1 MTSYLII
8 STFFIILIS
17 CNAYQL
23 RNTNNNRVSSS
34 KLFSDNTDMFGSS
47 STSSSDKK
55 EALDAVND
63 MKPGEFAIS
72 TGKDK
77 LEDEAA
83 KLRREA
89 AEMELALREEARA
102 KGLPQ
107 EVIDKLVPI
116 RGMAKKASKPT
127 NPDGTVLDEVKEFT
141 QTLSPTEVRKK
152 LGYLNA
158 GDPVRFTSELDRLK
172 SNDVIGLW
180 NSEIQ
185 TTNSFSVNNYQMKSK
200 TGIEPVD
207 LRLDDVGFEYQK
219 VFFIALGLGSVFGL
233 SASAVGGELGFL
245 LGYASA
251 LFPILLVGVGSIAPG
266 LIGDFLNR
274 AKFIYDEESR
284 ERAVR
289 KEAAKFLVG
298 YAVGL
303 PVAQFKNGSPTA
315 ESEFFQL
322 RPRGKSEADDR
333 KYFQQ
338 TSRSQKDIA
347 RASVT
352 CVAGSV
358 GECIQFKVASGTSA
372 NDVNTLYEL
381 MNAVDPKLA
390 PESVQNHI
398 RWSVVE
404 AYKILDSN
412 KEKYEKLC
420 EAFKGGEAL
429 EECISIIEGI

>member
-1 MTSYLII
+1 MRKLLLI
-8 STFFIILIS
+8 SIILVIFIS
-17 CNAYQL
+17 CEAYQL
-23 RNTNNNRVSSS
+23 CNNNNRMLSSS
-34 KLFSDNTDMFGSS
+34 KLFSDNTDIFGSS
-47 STSSSDKK
+47 SISSSTNK

-107 EVIDKLVPI
+107 EVIDKLVPM
-116 RGMAKKASKPT
+116 RGMAKKSVKAK
-127 NPDGTVLDEVKEFT
+127 NPDGTFIEEVKEFT
-141 QTLSPTEVRKK
+141 QTLSSPEIRKK

-172 SNDVIGLW
+172 SNNIIGLW
-180 NSEIQ
+180 NSELENI
-185 TTNSFSVNNYQMKSK
+185 NNFAVNNYQMKSK

-233 SASAVGGELGFL
+233 SASTIGGELGFL

-298 YAVGL
+298 YVVGL

-358 GECIQFKVASGTSA
+358 GECIKFKEASGTSA

-390 PESVQNHI
+390 AESVQNHI

-412 KEKYEKLC
+412 KDKYEKLC

-429 EECISIIEGI
+429 EECISIIEGV